1 MYIIHDCLPIFEMS
15 ISSIVAPIVNT
26 PWPGQVSALTCGSP
40 ARLLVRDYDLV
51 SVLPRPEHVR
61 GGLALR
67 LAHQPEHIHY
77 TQERKWLE
85 YPRLVAH
92 IHRAAVSWINWQ
104 FLFTF
109 QVYNTIVGRRIL
121 NAGLP
126 FLSLSCPGGI
136 LLSRDHHCDYLR
148 PIKGVITSQHHPS
161 LRTTAGRV

>member
-1 MYIIHDCLPIFEMS
+1 MNLDFGGRNVTMYIIHDCLPIFEMS
-15 ISSIVAPIVNT
+15 ISSIVAPIVDIPRPLT
-26 PWPGQVSALTCGSP
+26 ALTCGSP
-40 ARLLVRDYDLV
+40 ARLFVRDYDLV

-67 LAHQPEHIHY
+67 LAHQPEHIHN

-85 YPRLVAH
+85 CPRIVAN
-92 IHRAAVSWINWQ
+92 IHRAAVSWMDQ
-104 FLFTF
+104 LA
-109 QVYNTIVGRRIL
+109 VSLYMIL
-121 NAGLP
+121 NAVLP

-161 LRTTAGRV
+161 LRTTAGRG